1 MAAPSP
7 DSDSDNAGVT
17 ISRRTIHI
25 VAAAVLVVAVG
36 VGGFVIGRVTKSSQ
50 PHAHV
55 PAPVRPTG
63 TTSTS
68 PTTATT
74 TISSTTTVPTAT
86 TVPAN
91 RAILPPATTIP
102 AVAECSQQLNY
113 GADGS
118 YGPLTCANGTEVN
131 ALAWNAAAADRPLV
145 MSLGPNAA
153 PGQVNAALCA
163 DINNSTI
170 PIETGAYQ
178 LAALY
183 YGWSFAYDP
192 TSELTNG
199 SCG

>member
-1 MAAPSP
+1 MTETSNEA
-7 DSDSDNAGVT
+7 DGNGGVT
-17 ISRRTIHI
+17 ISRRTIYVVGVVVI
-25 VAAAVLVVAVG
+25 VIAVG
-36 VGGFVIGRVTKSSQ
+36 VVGFVIGRVTKPAQ
-50 PHAHV
+50 PPAHIA
-55 PAPVRPTG
+55 APVRPTG
-63 TTSTS
+63 TSSTS
-68 PTTATT
+68 PIPATT
-74 TISSTTTVPTAT
+74 TIPTTTTA
-86 TVPAN
+86 PAN
-91 RAILPPATTIP
+91 RAILPPATTAP

-145 MSLGPNAA
+145 MSLGPNAT
-153 PGQVNAALCA
+153 PGQVNAALCT
-163 DINNSTI
+163 DIKNSTI